1 MIQYIH
7 SYLASYDV
15 PFLDGSI
22 NANIIPLIQ
31 AVESLGCYFSISDYL
46 ILYTL

>member
-15 PFLDGSI
+15 PFLDDSI
-22 NANIIPLIQ
+22 NTNIIPLIQ
-31 AVESLGCYFSISDYL
+31 AVESVTWLLFPNFRL
-46 ILYTL
+46 L